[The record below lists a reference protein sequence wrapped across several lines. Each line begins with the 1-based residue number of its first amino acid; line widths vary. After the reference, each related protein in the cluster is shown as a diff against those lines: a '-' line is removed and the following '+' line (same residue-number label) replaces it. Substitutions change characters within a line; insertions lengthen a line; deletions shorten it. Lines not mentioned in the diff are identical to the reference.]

1 MHSSS
6 VQRPDGTSTG
16 EFREAKPPA
25 PMDQPT
31 VISNRPPLESSPPV
45 VPALQGSLADLVP
58 GSRLAHFEV
67 REYVGGGGMGKV
79 FRGIDTGLGRPVALK
94 VLTREQTA
102 DPETLLR
109 FRNEARNAA
118 RLNHDNIVQVYY
130 VGEDRGLPFI
140 AFEYVEGLN
149 LRSLVEQKGPLP
161 LAEAVSYTLQIAEA
175 LAHAAQRNVV
185 HRDIKP
191 SNVLITPDS
200 HAKLIDMGLARLQ
213 KMDDA
218 AVDLTASGVT
228 LGTFDYISPEQAR
241 DPRNADVRSDIYSLG
256 CTLFYMLSGR
266 PPFPEGTVLQKLL
279 QHQGDEPPDVRT
291 LRPDLPEEV
300 SRVLRRM
307 MAKEPGRRYQ
317 DPARL
322 IVALLT
328 LAELVGLKPVG
339 SGQAIWITPRPSP
352 ATFFEKHLPWLAP
365 IAALVA
371 IVLVLHLL
379 WSGGGPSGSAPLA
392 LPSALDEPGQT
403 SRAAKSAAGPATS
416 TMVASAV
423 KKPQK
428 AAGSSSNVKAAAGP
442 SRTTDPHHVASA
454 TDSHPSASATDPRP
468 SASASG
474 SRPTASATGPS
485 ATDPRRSAS
494 TTDPGPLASTTD
506 PRPLASATDPRPL
519 APAATPGDG
528 HSALP
533 PGLMGD
539 GPPPDEGPLPA
550 GEPASAVGA
559 TAGSPS
565 SAAGSGVSQPSDK
578 PAVAQLVVTGAAE
591 SDDAEAPT
599 SGPRRFR
606 TLASACAAAHTGE
619 TIEICFNGRLEEKPL
634 QVASSGVTVRA
645 GEGFHPRIVFQP
657 EESDPAKCP
666 RYMIGLFGGDLT
678 LQNLSLELEVPRQVT
693 AENWSLIQLSPGQ
706 SLKLQRCWLTI
717 RNASNQQTAY
727 HPDVAFVRVLGSSG
741 MDPAMGEEV
750 PPDPASLVLTDCV
763 ARGEATFLKAEAPQP
778 IDLVWTNG
786 LLVTTERF
794 FSAEGG
800 EQSIRPGQGVRLQ
813 LDHVTADLRGG
824 LCRLARS
831 EYAPHQ
837 LPCHLRCV
845 RSMFF
850 GSGKSPLVEQVSFAS
865 GEDSLAA
872 ISWDGR
878 QNSYPGFLT
887 FWRIQQLDDSPS
899 KEMTFD
905 AWKTYWRPEHES
917 QPGVGPIGW
926 SPSVNISGPLHQHG
940 PTDYAAASDKTA
952 DRPIA
957 GMTVSRLPPP
967 PKESE
972 TADELSPPGS

>member
-45 VPALQGSLADLVP
+45 APALQGSLADLVP

-67 REYVGGGGMGKV
+67 QEYVGGGGMGKV

-161 LAEAVSYTLQIAEA
+161 LAEAVSYTLQVAEA

-213 KMDDA
+213 KIDDA

-352 ATFFEKHLPWLAP
+352 ATFLEKHLPWLAP

-379 WSGGGPSGSAPLA
+379 WSGGGTSGGTPLA
-392 LPSALDEPGQT
+392 LSSALDEPGQA
-403 SRAAKSAAGPATS
+403 SRAARPAAGPATS
-416 TMVASAV
+416 ATVAAAV
-423 KKPQK
+423 KRPQK
-428 AAGSSSNVKAAAGP
+428 AAAASPDVKAAADP
-442 SRTTDPHHVASA
+442 SRTADPHHIASA
-454 TDSHPSASATDPRP
+454 TDSRPSASDTDAHSLASATDPRP
-468 SASASG
+468 SASDVV
-474 SRPTASATGPS
+474 PH
-485 ATDPRRSAS
+485 
-494 TTDPGPLASTTD
+494 
-506 PRPLASATDPRPL
+506 PL
-519 APAATPGDG
+519 APPVTPGDA
-528 HSALP
+528 HSALS

-539 GPPPDEGPLPA
+539 GPPPDEGPLPS
-550 GEPASAVGA
+550 GESASAGA
-559 TAGSPS
+559 STAAGSPS
-565 SAAGSGVSQPSDK
+565 SAAGGGVSQPLDK
-578 PAVAQLVVTGAAE
+578 PVVAQLLVTGAAE
-591 SDDAEAPT
+591 SDDAEAPA

-727 HPDVAFVRVLGSSG
+727 HPDVAFVRVLGSAG

-786 LLVTTERF
+786 LLATTERF

-800 EQSIRPGQGVRLQ
+800 EQSTRPGQGVRLQ
-813 LDHVTADLRGG
+813 LDHVTADIRGG

-850 GSGKSPLVEQVSFAS
+850 GSGKSPLVEQISFAS

-926 SPSVNISGPLHQHG
+926 SPSVDISGPLNQHG
-940 PTDYAAASDKTA
+940 PADYAAASDKTA

-957 GMTVSRLPPP
+957 GMTISRLPPP

-972 TADELSPPGS
+972 TADALSPPGS

>member
-1 MHSSS
+1 

-45 VPALQGSLADLVP
+45 APALQGSLADLVP

-161 LAEAVSYTLQIAEA
+161 LAEALSYTLQVAEA

-317 DPARL
+317 DPAKL
-322 IVALLT
+322 IAALLT

-352 ATFFEKHLPWLAP
+352 ATFLEKHLPWLAP

-379 WSGGGPSGSAPLA
+379 WSGGGTSGSAPLA
-392 LPSALDEPGQT
+392 LSSALDEPGQI
-403 SRAAKSAAGPATS
+403 SRVARPAAGPATS
-416 TMVASAV
+416 ATAASAV

-428 AAGSSSNVKAAAGP
+428 AAASSPEVKAAAGP
-442 SRTTDPHHVASA
+442 SRIADPHHIASA
-454 TDSHPSASATDPRP
+454 TDSRTSASATDAH
-468 SASASG
+468 S
-474 SRPTASATGPS
+474 
-485 ATDPRRSAS
+485 
-494 TTDPGPLASTTD
+494 
-506 PRPLASATDPRPL
+506 LASATDPRPL
-519 APAATPGDG
+519 ASTTDPRPSASDVVPHPLAPPASPGDA
-528 HSALP
+528 HSALS
-533 PGLMGD
+533 PGLMGN
-539 GPPPDEGPLPA
+539 GLPPDEGPLTA
-550 GEPASAVGA
+550 GEPASAAVGA

-565 SAAGSGVSQPSDK
+565 SAAGGGVSQPLDK
-578 PAVAQLVVTGAAE
+578 PVVAQLVVTGAAE
-591 SDDAEAPT
+591 SDDGETPA

-727 HPDVAFVRVLGSSG
+727 HPDVAFVRVLGSAG

-750 PPDPASLVLTDCV
+750 PPDAASLVLTDCV

-786 LLVTTERF
+786 LVATTERF

-800 EQSIRPGQGVRLQ
+800 EQSSRPGQGVHLQ

-850 GSGKSPLVEQVSFAS
+850 GSGKSPLVEQISFAS

-926 SPSVNISGPLHQHG
+926 SPSVDISGPLNQHG